1 MTCNAGVKFRL
12 EANGD
17 TEITADAGNVD
28 VCKATKI
35 LETLHTDFTEK
46 YTTNV
51 ASNNTKPSFYL
62 RNQEHT
68 ANQPTNKFY
77 TIFTTNT
84 EADNDYKKAVSVIMK
99 GVEDTGATTYMNKPD
114 TAVNDFNTPANFKG
128 IYGLIRVNE
137 LLEQKIAEK
146 VNHYTN
152 ASANAADAA
161 AKWQATASDAKNY
174 EQRQNIKTTYEEI
187 ARRENQIYREKFLN
201 LLLIVVGIFIVST
214 QLVQKYFSFG
224 GGGGGGGGGGTGFFT
239 GFGTSGSGLFSRF
252 GGLGLGSSGRSRIG
266 QLFSNNP
273 YSLSQR

>member
-1 MTCNAGVKFRL
+1 MTCTTGTTGTNATKFRL
-12 EANGD
+12 EANGE
-17 TEITADAGNVD
+17 TEITADAGNLD
-28 VCKATKI
+28 ICNATKI
-35 LETLHTDFTEK
+35 LERLHTDFTEK

-62 RNQEHT
+62 RNQEDT
-68 ANQPTNKFY
+68 SGQQTNKFY
-77 TIFTTNT
+77 TIFTTKT
-84 EADNDYKKAVSVIMK
+84 DADDDYRKAVSVIMK
-99 GVEDTGATTYMNKPD
+99 GSVDVGSDTYITIPSSISGLQ
-114 TAVNDFNTPANFKG
+114 NFTHDASG
-128 IYGLIRVNE
+128 IYGLMRVNE
-137 LLEQKIAEK
+137 LLEQKIAQK
-146 VNHYTN
+146 VNALRGTFDN
-152 ASANAADAA
+152 AKTFADAS
-161 AKWQATASDAKNY
+161 KY

-201 LLLIVVGIFIVST
+201 LILIVVGIFIVST

>member
-1 MTCNAGVKFRL
+1 MTCTSGTTKFRL
-12 EANGD
+12 EANGE
-17 TEITADAGNVD
+17 TEITADAGNLD
-28 VCKATKI
+28 ICNATKI
-35 LETLHTDFTEK
+35 LERLHTDFTEK
-46 YTTNV
+46 YTTNNV

-68 ANQPTNKFY
+68 SGQQTNKFY
-77 TIFTTNT
+77 TIFTTKT
-84 EADNDYKKAVSVIMK
+84 DADDDYRKAVSVIMK
-99 GVEDTGATTYMNKPD
+99 GSVDVGSDTYITIPSSISGLQNFDTTSN
-114 TAVNDFNTPANFKG
+114 ASFNG
-128 IYGLIRVNE
+128 IYGLMRVNE
-137 LLEQKIAEK
+137 LLEQKIAKK
-146 VNHYTN
+146 VGELRGTFDN
-152 ASANAADAA
+152 AKTFADAS
-161 AKWQATASDAKNY
+161 KY

-201 LLLIVVGIFIVST
+201 LILIVVGIFIVST